1 MNGQRARAMRACPL
15 RGPVRRGVLRFAA
28 LSACALS
35 PMVMAQPD
43 RTPMERPIPTSNR
56 AAGLAATVEPLTVTE
71 KAGRVGER
79 VALLDLRLL
88 ESPRPE
94 DYRRTLAL
102 LSLAGDLS
110 PGDAELARRMA
121 EAAFA
126 VGDPDLLIDA
136 TTRVVRADPEDTVAQ
151 LRLIVSRIARMQTV
165 DERLA
170 AYDRFLGPQGS
181 KFDASIRSRL
191 ALDAALLH
199 RERGEGDRFVE
210 RLTQATSLDPT
221 NKEAAT
227 LALNYFVDQ
236 LPDDPVGR
244 LRLELNLLYAD
255 PFDPNVHMSI
265 AFLLAREGALPQTAR
280 FHTMGMALLN
290 EANRVGP
297 ERDVERLALGWQLQG
312 PNAVVAEIDR
322 RLEAERAAAQA
333 VYERDVKLDVPDSE
347 LVPPETV
354 HLDALYEKMRVLA
367 ALSAGDFLQVERG
380 LEELRAI
387 AQEKTTI
394 LRDPTRKVDPETESR
409 LIFETTAALAD
420 LQLMRAIA
428 NVQLEEFAAET
439 QGLGQLGREFQN
451 ALAPLAAWLRFRNG
465 DAEGAIE
472 AADRIEARNGPT
484 PPLDILRGLAS
495 ESLGSVDRAVEIYR
509 GLIDDDPLGPIGAWA
524 RNRMLGLLNIRDPRT
539 DAGRAMG
546 PLADAVPDYIER
558 MLGNVNRFMDFTVE
572 VVQETVP
579 PGEPVRVRIKLAN
592 ISPFPLGLGPDRPLN
607 SRVVLIPKLDSRAEF
622 IGRPQPEVIDLNRR
636 LRLGPRESLVVETDV
651 GVGLTGLLGVV
662 NAPLLNRQRWRAVQG
677 FRVSDLGAFEP
688 GPLCRADDT
697 RAILVQAHPS
707 ASGTPAELIDLLRA
721 SERDR
726 LPDLIESAASMFYRS
741 EAPAASGRDPG
752 TGPLRTTDQYA
763 TDSELAPPPGAFSAA
778 ELAPLAGALAELY
791 RESDAEIRAMILGQL
806 PSAAMARAMQP
817 FDEAMV
823 ELANDRV
830 ELAQGEP
837 EPAEALEIGLLIV
850 TRLTD
855 AKHPLIDAA
864 LNGPNADLRAIAQAA
879 RSRLTAGRATYA
891 TAGPGIN
898 ALGGPTRR
906 TAIERVR
913 STLGL

>member
-1 MNGQRARAMRACPL
+1 MSGHRAGSRKPS
-15 RGPVRRGVLRFAA
+15 PVRRSVACIAA
-28 LSACALS
+28 WSACALA
-35 PMVMAQPD
+35 PLAIGAQPGEGAPG
-43 RTPMERPIPTSNR
+43 RALPTSNR
-56 AAGLAATVEPLTVTE
+56 AAGLAAPIAALTVSE
-71 KAGRVGER
+71 QVARVAER

-102 LSLAGDLS
+102 LHLAGDLA

-165 DERLA
+165 DERLR
-170 AYDRFLGPQGS
+170 AYDRFLGPQGTG
-181 KFDASIRSRL
+181 FDPSVRSRL

-236 LPDDPVGR
+236 VPNDPVGR

-255 PFDPNVHMSI
+255 PFDPNVHMSV

-312 PNAVVAEIDR
+312 PDVVVAEIDR
-322 RLEAERAAAQA
+322 RLEAERAVARQI
-333 VYERDVKLDVPDSE
+333 YERDLTLDVPDSE

-354 HLDALYEKMRVLA
+354 HLNPLYEKMRVLA

-387 AQEKTTI
+387 ATERTTF
-394 LRDPTRKVDPETESR
+394 LRDPTRRIDRETEGR
-409 LIFETTAALAD
+409 VIFETTAALAD

-439 QGLGQLGREFQN
+439 QGLAQLGREFQE

-465 DAEGAIE
+465 DPQGAIE
-472 AADRIEARNGPT
+472 VADRIERTSGPT
-484 PPLDILRGLAS
+484 PPLNILRGLAN
-495 ESLGSVDRAVEIYR
+495 ESLGSTDRAVDIYR
-509 GLIDDDPLGPIGAWA
+509 GLIDNDPLGPIGAWA

-546 PLADAVPDYIER
+546 PLADAVPGYIER
-558 MLGNVNRFMDFTVE
+558 MLGNVNRFMDFTVH
-572 VVQETVP
+572 QAQDTVP
-579 PGEPVRVRIKLAN
+579 PGEPVRVRIQVTN
-592 ISPFPLGLGPDRPLN
+592 ISPFPLGLGPDRPIN
-607 SRVVLIPKLDSRAEF
+607 SRVVLVPRLDARAEF
-622 IGRPQPEVIDLNRR
+622 IGRAQPEVVDLNRR
-636 LRLGPRESLVVETDV
+636 LRLEPRERLIVETDV
-651 GVGLTGLLGVV
+651 GAGLTGLLGVV

-677 FRVSDLGAFEP
+677 FQISDLGALEP
-688 GPLCRADDT
+688 GPLCGADDT
-697 RAILVQAHPS
+697 GPILVQAHPS
-707 ASGTPAELIDLLRA
+707 ARGTPAELVERIEASAREDNLR
-721 SERDR
+721 
-726 LPDLIESAASMFYRS
+726 LIESAASMFYRS

-752 TGPLRTTDQYA
+752 TGPLRTTDQFA
-763 TDSELAPPPGAFSAA
+763 VANELEPPPGAFNAE
-778 ELAPLAGALAELY
+778 ELAPLASALADLY
-791 RESDAEIRAMILGQL
+791 RESDAEIRAVMLGLL
-806 PSAAMARAMQP
+806 PTAAMAPAIRP
-817 FDEAMV
+817 FDEAII
-823 ELANDRV
+823 ELARDRAV
-830 ELAQGEP
+830 ASPADEP
-837 EPAEALEIGLLIV
+837 DPAFDLETGLLIA

-855 AKHPLIDAA
+855 AQHPLIAA
-864 LNGPNADLRAIAQAA
+864 AAASDHTHLRAIAEAA
-879 RSRLTAGRATYA
+879 RSRLANGRATYS